1 MFEGMAEVEAR
12 TNELNEML
20 GPDSDLV
27 LEFEGE
33 VAALRAEAARE
44 NAAAEEERMMIQSLI
59 QEIAG
64 D

>member
-1 MFEGMAEVEAR
+1 MKEIEER

-20 GPDSDLV
+20 GPDSDMV
-27 LEFEGE
+27 LDFEGE
-33 VAALRAEAARE
+33 IAGLRAEAARE
-44 NAAAEEERMMIQSLI
+44 NAAAEEERVMIQSLL